1 LFDWWVHNADRNLT
15 DIGGNPNLLW
25 SSGDHAALVMI
36 DHNLAFDVDF
46 NPEEFLRLHV
56 FAGEVTDLFSDF
68 LLRDTYSAR
77 FATALENWEDICDT
91 LPEAWRFIDAEET
104 VPVNYP
110 FNAIKE
116 LLDRASTDAFWQL
129 PPT

>member
-1 LFDWWVHNADRNLT
+1 
-15 DIGGNPNLLW
+15 
-25 SSGDHAALVMI
+25 MI
-36 DHNLAFDVDF
+36 DHNLAFDKDF

-56 FAGEVTDLFSDF
+56 FAGEVADLFSDF
-68 LLRDTYSAR
+68 LLRDAYSAR
-77 FATALENWEDICDT
+77 FAKALENWEDICDT